1 MVELKLVV
9 DLVRNSLQ
17 RRYSAEVSSRQSIE
31 QEATDN
37 SFFVAMFQL
46 QHDVGGNDDEVD
58 QYLLIDILQSSR
70 FIDILSWWSARKESL
85 LGHHKMVMD
94 YHRTP

>member
-1 MVELKLVV
+1 VELKLVV

-17 RRYSAEVSSRQSIE
+17 RRYSAKVSSRQSIK

-37 SFFVAMFQL
+37 SLFTVMFKP

-58 QYLLIDILQSSR
+58 QYLSIS
-70 FIDILSWWSARKESL
+70 
-85 LGHHKMVMD
+85 VV
-94 YHRTP
+94 